1 MMAFSAK
8 KWRTRF
14 CIGVLVAVFTT
25 APLAAAEK
33 ELAENVIESVVAI
46 SAIIP
51 DDARTARTLGGM
63 RSGSGIVIDDN
74 GLVLTISYLILEAEK
89 AAVTNADGELVPATL
104 VAYDH
109 SSGFGLL
116 RA

>member
-1 MMAFSAK
+1 M
-8 KWRTRF
+8 
-14 CIGVLVAVFTT
+14 
-25 APLAAAEK
+25 
-33 ELAENVIESVVAI
+33 VAI

-51 DDARTARTLGGM
+51 DDARTVRTLGGM